1 MLSFPR
7 VAFSYRGK
15 VNVSK
20 VYIWWKTFP
29 FVVCSSEIGKSQKSK
44 QIVKQ
49 LHGKTKQNKTK
60 QKQQLITKSVVDKI
74 LKENL
79 PPLGLENCQYLL

>member
-7 VAFSYRGK
+7 VAFSFRGK

-49 LHGKTKQNKTK
+49 PHGKKQNKTK
-60 QKQQLITKSVVDKI
+60 QSKTKTAPNNPVDS
-74 LKENL
+74 L
-79 PPLGLENCQYLL
+79 